1 MTQYHIVKEA
11 LEELK
16 RRDSFGHPF
25 CKQDYESVEKLFSE
39 LAKVNNGK
47 VTSKQLVQL
56 VEAYI
61 KPQSNVPINTSTKLE
76 NVKQAE
82 VKIENVEQVEV
93 KPKNVEQVEV
103 KTEVAEKTDSKAKN
117 KKK

>member
-16 RRDSFGHPF
+16 MRDSFGHPF
-25 CKQDYESVEKLFSE
+25 CKQDYESVEKLFGE
-39 LAKVNNGK
+39 LTKVNNNK
-47 VTSKQLVQL
+47 VTSKQLV
-56 VEAYI
+56 EAYI
-61 KPQSNVPINTSTKLE
+61 KSQSNASINTSTKLE
-76 NVKQAE
+76 E
-82 VKIENVEQVEV
+82 VEQAEV

>member
-25 CKQDYESVEKLFSE
+25 CKQDYESVEKLFGE

-47 VTSKQLVQL
+47 VTSRQL

-61 KPQSNVPINTSTKLE
+61 KSQSNVPTNTSTKLE
-76 NVKQAE
+76 K
-82 VKIENVEQVEV
+82 VEQAEV

>member
-25 CKQDYESVEKLFSE
+25 CKQDYESVEKLFGE
-39 LAKVNNGK
+39 LAKVNNNK
-47 VTSKQLVQL
+47 VTSRQL
-56 VEAYI
+56 VETYI
-61 KPQSNVPINTSTKLE
+61 KSQSNVPTNTSTKLE
-76 NVKQAE
+76 KVEQTE
-82 VKIENVEQVEV
+82 VKPKNVEQVEV

-103 KTEVAEKTDSKAKN
+103 KTEVTEKTDSKTKN

>member
-25 CKQDYESVEKLFSE
+25 CKQDYEIVEKLFGEST
-39 LAKVNNGK
+39 KVNNSK
-47 VTSKQLVQL
+47 VTSRQLVEL

-61 KPQSNVPINTSTKLE
+61 KPQKNVPTNTSTKLE
-76 NVKQAE
+76 E
-82 VKIENVEQVEV
+82 VEQVEV

-103 KTEVAEKTDSKAKN
+103 KTEVTEKTDSKAKN

>member
-25 CKQDYESVEKLFSE
+25 CKQDYENVEKLFGE
-39 LAKVNNGK
+39 LTKVNNNK
-47 VTSKQLVQL
+47 VTSRQL

-61 KPQSNVPINTSTKLE
+61 KSQSNVPTNTSTKLE
-76 NVKQAE
+76 K
-82 VKIENVEQVEV
+82 VEQAEV
-93 KPKNVEQVEV
+93 KPKNVEQAEVKPKNIEQVEV

>member
-47 VTSKQLVQL
+47 VTSRQL

-61 KPQSNVPINTSTKLE
+61 KSQSNVPINTSTKLE
-76 NVKQAE
+76 KVEQAE
-82 VKIENVEQVEV
+82 VKPENVEQVEV
-93 KPKNVEQVEV
+93 KTKV
-103 KTEVAEKTDSKAKN
+103 TEKTDSKTKN

>member
-25 CKQDYESVEKLFSE
+25 CKQDYESVEKLFGE
-39 LAKVNNGK
+39 LTKVNNSK
-47 VTSKQLVQL
+47 VTSRQL

-61 KPQSNVPINTSTKLE
+61 KSQNNIPTNTSTKL
-76 NVKQAE
+76 
-82 VKIENVEQVEV
+82 ENVEQVEV
-93 KPKNVEQVEV
+93 KPENVEQVEV

>member
-76 NVKQAE
+76 NVEQAE
-82 VKIENVEQVEV
+82 VKTE
-93 KPKNVEQVEV
+93 NVEQVEV

>member
-25 CKQDYESVEKLFSE
+25 CKQDYESVEKLFGE

-47 VTSKQLVQL
+47 VTSRQL

-61 KPQSNVPINTSTKLE
+61 KSQSNVPTNTSTKLE
-76 NVKQAE
+76 K
-82 VKIENVEQVEV
+82 VERAEV

-103 KTEVAEKTDSKAKN
+103 KTDNAEPVEVKTEVTEKTDSKTKN

>member
-25 CKQDYESVEKLFSE
+25 CKQDYESVEKLFGE
-39 LAKVNNGK
+39 LTKVNNNK
-47 VTSKQLVQL
+47 VTSKQLV
-56 VEAYI
+56 EAYI
-61 KPQSNVPINTSTKLE
+61 KSQSNASINTSTKLE
-76 NVKQAE
+76 E
-82 VKIENVEQVEV
+82 VEQAEV

>member
-47 VTSKQLVQL
+47 VTSRQL
-56 VEAYI
+56 VEEYI
-61 KPQSNVPINTSTKLE
+61 KLQSNVSTNTSTKLE
-76 NVKQAE
+76 K
-82 VKIENVEQVEV
+82 VEQVEV
-93 KPKNVEQVEV
+93 KPKNAEQVEV
-103 KTEVAEKTDSKAKN
+103 KTENVEQAEVKTEVVEKTDSKSKN

>member
-25 CKQDYESVEKLFSE
+25 CKQDYESVEKLFGE
-39 LAKVNNGK
+39 LTKVNNSK
-47 VTSKQLVQL
+47 VTSRQLVEL

-61 KPQSNVPINTSTKLE
+61 KPQKNIPTNTSTKLE
-76 NVKQAE
+76 K
-82 VKIENVEQVEV
+82 VEQAEV
-93 KPKNVEQVEV
+93 KPKNVDQVEV
-103 KTEVAEKTDSKAKN
+103 KTEVTEKTDSKTKN

>member
-25 CKQDYESVEKLFSE
+25 CKQDYENVEKLFGE
-39 LAKVNNGK
+39 LTKVNNNK
-47 VTSKQLVQL
+47 VTSKQLV
-56 VEAYI
+56 EAYI
-61 KPQSNVPINTSTKLE
+61 KSQSNVPTNTSTKLE
-76 NVKQAE
+76 K
-82 VKIENVEQVEV
+82 VEQAEV

>member
-25 CKQDYESVEKLFSE
+25 CKQDYENVEKLFGE
-39 LAKVNNGK
+39 LTKVNNSK
-47 VTSKQLVQL
+47 VTSRQL

-61 KPQSNVPINTSTKLE
+61 KSQSNVPTNTSTKLE
-76 NVKQAE
+76 KVERVEVKTKNIEQAE
-82 VKIENVEQVEV
+82 D

-103 KTEVAEKTDSKAKN
+103 KTEVAEKTESKVKN

>member
-25 CKQDYESVEKLFSE
+25 CKQDYESVEKLFRE
-39 LAKVNNGK
+39 LAKVNNSK
-47 VTSKQLVQL
+47 VTSRQL

-61 KPQSNVPINTSTKLE
+61 KSQSNVPINTPTKLE
-76 NVKQAE
+76 EVEQTE
-82 VKIENVEQVEV
+82 VKPENVEPVEV
-93 KPKNVEQVEV
+93 KPKNVEQAEV
-103 KTEVAEKTDSKAKN
+103 KTEVAEKADSKTKN

>member
-1 MTQYHIVKEA
+1 MTQYHIVKEV

-25 CKQDYESVEKLFSE
+25 CKQDYESVEKLFGE
-39 LAKVNNGK
+39 LTKVNNNK
-47 VTSKQLVQL
+47 VTSKQLV
-56 VEAYI
+56 EAYI
-61 KPQSNVPINTSTKLE
+61 KSQSNASINTSTKLE
-76 NVKQAE
+76 E
-82 VKIENVEQVEV
+82 VEQAEV

>member
-47 VTSKQLVQL
+47 VTSRQL

-61 KPQSNVPINTSTKLE
+61 KSQSNVPINTSTKLE
-76 NVKQAE
+76 KVEQAE
-82 VKIENVEQVEV
+82 VKPE
-93 KPKNVEQVEV
+93 NVEQVEV
-103 KTEVAEKTDSKAKN
+103 KTEVTEKTDSKTKN

>member
-25 CKQDYESVEKLFSE
+25 CKQDYENVEKLFGE
-39 LAKVNNGK
+39 LTKVNNNK
-47 VTSKQLVQL
+47 VTSRQL

-61 KPQSNVPINTSTKLE
+61 KSQSNVPTNTSTKLE
-76 NVKQAE
+76 NIEQA
-82 VKIENVEQVEV
+82 EV
-93 KPKNVEQVEV
+93 KPKNVEQEEVNPKNVEQEEV
-103 KTEVAEKTDSKAKN
+103 KTEVIEKTDSKAKN

>member
-47 VTSKQLVQL
+47 VTSRQL

-61 KPQSNVPINTSTKLE
+61 KSQNNVPTNTSTKLE
-76 NVKQAE
+76 NVEQA
-82 VKIENVEQVEV
+82 EV

>member
-39 LAKVNNGK
+39 LAKVNNSK
-47 VTSKQLVQL
+47 VTSRQL

-61 KPQSNVPINTSTKLE
+61 KSQNNVPTNTSTKLE
-76 NVKQAE
+76 K
-82 VKIENVEQVEV
+82 VEQVEV
-93 KPKNVEQVEV
+93 KPKNVEQAEV
-103 KTEVAEKTDSKAKN
+103 KTEVTEKTDSKTKN

>member
-16 RRDSFGHPF
+16 RRDSFGRPF
-25 CKQDYESVEKLFSE
+25 CKQDYESVEKLFGE
-39 LAKVNNGK
+39 LAKVNNNK
-47 VTSKQLVQL
+47 VTSRQLVEL

-61 KPQSNVPINTSTKLE
+61 KPQKNVPTNTSTKLE
-76 NVKQAE
+76 E
-82 VKIENVEQVEV
+82 VEQTEV
-93 KPKNVEQVEV
+93 KPKNVEQTEVKPKNVERVEV
-103 KTEVAEKTDSKAKN
+103 KTEVVEKADSKTKN

>member
-39 LAKVNNGK
+39 LAKVNNSK
-47 VTSKQLVQL
+47 VTSKQLV
-56 VEAYI
+56 EAYI
-61 KPQSNVPINTSTKLE
+61 KSQNNVPTNTSTKLE
-76 NVKQAE
+76 K
-82 VKIENVEQVEV
+82 VEQVEV
-93 KPKNVEQVEV
+93 KPKNIEQVEVKTDNAEQVEV
-103 KTEVAEKTDSKAKN
+103 KTEVTEKTDSKAKN